1 MDVIAAIATGTV
13 PTAIGIVRVS
23 GDGCLSLCDAVF
35 RANSGRPLADL
46 TPRTMVLEMGIRDR
60 RKLVK
65 KIPRRWMGSVCMR
78 LTLRA

>member
-46 TPRTMVLEMGIRDR
+46 TPRTMVLGHMLDAQG
-60 RKLVK
+60 LSL
-65 KIPRRWMGSVCMR
+65 IPI
-78 LTLRA
+78 